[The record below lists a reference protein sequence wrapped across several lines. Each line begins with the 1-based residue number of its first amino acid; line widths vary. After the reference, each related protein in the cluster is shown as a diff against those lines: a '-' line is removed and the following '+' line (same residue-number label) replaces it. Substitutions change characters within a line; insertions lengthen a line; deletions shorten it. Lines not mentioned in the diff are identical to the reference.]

1 MKEARMEANLMKK
14 VQNDHEKILAKLIK
28 LGANIHAK
36 DVAGYTPLHHCL
48 TFSSNPT
55 TWSMAK
61 QLLEAGANPNTQNRF
76 GSTPLFFPVNAA
88 NLENVGLLL
97 KYGADPDIKD
107 WDGIDCRLHGRF
119 SKVSIDID

>member
-1 MKEARMEANLMKK
+1 MDFVSKVKRGHISKLLEARESLVNVSAVFHVIIGARCLRGDHPKMKEARMEANLMKK

-55 TWSMAK
+55 TWSM
-61 QLLEAGANPNTQNRF
+61 
-76 GSTPLFFPVNAA
+76 
-88 NLENVGLLL
+88 
-97 KYGADPDIKD
+97 
-107 WDGIDCRLHGRF
+107 
-119 SKVSIDID
+119 